1 MNLMNS
7 TKTSKTTP
15 CEICNIDPKSHSFKI
30 IPCNNPD
37 INLFY
42 SCPCEATKYFD
53 SQGVINH
60 FKLYLEQNNNQPWA
74 YILDCKGFTL
84 GHSTKIN
91 TSFEI
96 VSMITNKYGK
106 SLKKVWIINYTWK
119 IKLFLSALVATLT
132 KELKSIIETSDK
144 TLEQIQEM
152 TSYE

>member
-1 MNLMNS
+1 MNS
-7 TKTSKTTP
+7 ITTNP
-15 CEICNIDPKSHSFKI
+15 CEICNIDPKSHSFNI

-37 INLFY
+37 ITLFY
-42 SCPCEATKYFD
+42 SCPSDATKYYD

-60 FKLYLEQNNNQPWA
+60 FKVYLEQNNNQPWA

-84 GHSTKIN
+84 GHSTKIK
-91 TSFEI
+91 TSLDI
-96 VSMITNKYGK
+96 VNIITSQYGK

-119 IKLFLSALVATLT
+119 IKLFLSTLFVALT

-152 TSYE
+152 SLLT